1 MTSALARRALTGF
14 VALSLFSAGGL
25 PQSAAAPA
33 QANAAK
39 PAPEAPKPAAP
50 ALPSQPAS
58 TGLSTDDVIAMV
70 KAGLGE
76 DVVIL
81 AVRREEKMFDLTALE
96 LVQLK
101 QAGVSD
107 NVLKVMLD
115 PKAEVDSVAP
125 AATVGNPNPA
135 PTDSVVSPLGPDA
148 EIGVYTKKKGEWVEL
163 LPEVVN
169 WKTGGILKRVATAG
183 IVKGDVNGYLDSPNS
198 RNTVVTPVEFIIY
211 MPEGIAITEYQLLRF
226 RPNKDYR
233 EFRTVTG
240 GVFHAKGG
248 AMRDLV
254 PFEGK
259 KLMNRMYEVVLP
271 SNLGAGEY
279 GFLPP
284 GAFNSANSASSLG
297 KVFSFRILE

>member
-1 MTSALARRALTGF
+1 
-14 VALSLFSAGGL
+14 
-25 PQSAAAPA
+25 
-33 QANAAK
+33 
-39 PAPEAPKPAAP
+39 
-50 ALPSQPAS
+50 
-58 TGLSTDDVIAMV
+58 MV

-81 AVRREEKMFDLTALE
+81 AIRKEEKAFDLSALE

-107 NVLKVMLD
+107 DILKVMLD
-115 PKAEVDSVAP
+115 PTAELDGIASAETAGDPPP
-125 AATVGNPNPA
+125 AS
-135 PTDSVVSPLGPDA
+135 TDSAGPLGPDP

-183 IVKGDVNGYLDSPNS
+183 IVKGDVNGYLDSPSS
-198 RNTVVTPVEFIIY
+198 RNTVVTPVEFIIH
-211 MPEGIAITEYQLLRF
+211 MPEGIAITEYQLLRL

-240 GVFHAKGG
+240 GVLHAKGG

-259 KLMNRMYEVVLP
+259 RLASRMYEVVLP

-297 KVFSFRILE
+297 KLFSFRILE

>member
-1 MTSALARRALTGF
+1 MQEFSRDRALTDNSYRIQRAPKAVRKVLAVI
-14 VALSLFSAGGL
+14 VALVSFLAIGVA
-25 PQSAAAPA
+25 QKAPA
-33 QANAAK
+33 P
-39 PAPEAPKPAAP
+39 PASEPT
-50 ALPSQPAS
+50 S
-58 TGLSTDDVIAMV
+58 TGLSTDDVLAMV

-76 DVVIL
+76 GVI
-81 AVRREEKMFDLTALE
+81 VIMIRKEGTPFDLSAMQ

-107 NVLKVMLD
+107 NILKVMLD
-115 PKAEVDSVAP
+115 PKAEIDSD
-125 AATVGNPNPA
+125 PA
-135 PTDSVVSPLGPDA
+135 PTTGAEPTPASTDPAASPLGPDA

-169 WKTGGILKRVATAG
+169 WKTGGILKRIATAG
-183 IVKGDVNGYLDSPNS
+183 IVKGDVNGYIDSPNS
-198 RNTVVTPVEFIIY
+198 RNSVVTPVEFIVY
-211 MPEGIAITEYQLLRF
+211 MPEGIAITEYQLLRL
-226 RPNKDYR
+226 RPNKNYR

-240 GVFHAKGG
+240 GVLHKKGG

-259 KLMNRMYEVVLP
+259 KVARRMYEVVLP

-297 KVFSFRILE
+297 KLFSFRILE

>member
-1 MTSALARRALTGF
+1 MIGLRLKEANMTSEMARRILIGIFAISLFLTGGF
-14 VALSLFSAGGL
+14 VQVATAQAQGN
-25 PQSAAAPA
+25 AAA
-33 QANAAK
+33 
-39 PAPEAPKPAAP
+39 
-50 ALPSQPAS
+50 
-58 TGLSTDDVIAMV
+58 GLSVDDVVAMV
-70 KAGLGE
+70 KAGLGD

-81 AVRREEKMFDLTALE
+81 AIRKEEKAFDLGALE
-96 LVQLK
+96 LVKLK

-107 NVLKVMLD
+107 DVLKVMLD
-115 PKAEVDSVAP
+115 PMAEIDSDASAVTSGNSTQDSTGS
-125 AATVGNPNPA
+125 ATG
-135 PTDSVVSPLGPDA
+135 PLPPDA

-169 WKTGGILKRVATAG
+169 WKTGGILKRMATAG
-183 IVKGDVNGYLDSPNS
+183 IMKGDVNGFLDSPSS

-211 MPEGIAITEYQLLRF
+211 MPEGIAITEYQLLRL
-226 RPNKDYR
+226 RQNKDYR

-240 GVFHAKGG
+240 GIMHAKGG

-259 KLMNRMYEVVLP
+259 KVASRMYEVVLP

-284 GAFNSANSASSLG
+284 GAFNSANAASALG
-297 KVFSFRILE
+297 KLFSFRILE